1 MAEVAGQSQDSKSS
15 SEKFPDSISII
26 PPPDVRDVI
35 ERTVGYIV
43 RSGTAFIQR
52 LQEQRDGKFK
62 FLFEGDPYYEY
73 YEWRLNELKSGGSS
87 ISRST
92 PANGKVEEQAQPKL
106 AGSVKPLPFDFSH
119 QTVPISAMDLEILR
133 TTALYAAIQG
143 KQFLGAV
150 AHRESSN
157 AQFAFLKQGH
167 SLNGLFRSYLEEY
180 KKIVNYRPDL
190 PSHLKERIENG
201 SGNKYEGL
209 RRARI
214 LAEYQAQQ
222 AEKQRITA
230 EEDEKER
237 IEYAQIDWH
246 DFVVVETVLFSQAD
260 LDSTLPAPL
269 SLAQLQYSSLTDKV
283 TGNFRIEE
291 APPDFEPDADPQPEL
306 VENKQQVEPAG
317 EIPTEPSKPTAPAVH
332 AQASFKAPGKIR
344 AAGSSRLSKLRSTGE
359 KMIKSPFTG
368 QLIPESK
375 FEDHKRAMLL
385 DPKWKEQRSIEE
397 QRQASTN
404 LSTAEVEQNL
414 KRLLNRSGADEENE
428 EQERI
433 KRAATEAQWDGRY
446 KTREEAKKKAR
457 TTFNAQRQIYE
468 SEKSSEKNIGPN

>member
-1 MAEVAGQSQDSKSS
+1 MTEASSQEHDSKSP

-26 PPPDVRDVI
+26 PPPDVREVI

-73 YEWRLNELKSGGSS
+73 YEWRLNEIKSGGPN
-87 ISRST
+87 IKRT
-92 PANGKVEEQAQPKL
+92 IAADGKVEEQSKPKP

-119 QTVPISAMDLEILR
+119 QTVPISSMDLEIMR
-133 TTALYAAIQG
+133 TTAFYSAVQG
-143 KQFLGAV
+143 KQFLGSI

-180 KKIVNYRPDL
+180 KKIVNYRPDQ
-190 PSHLKERIENG
+190 PSHLKERIEKGCN
-201 SGNKYEGL
+201 NRYEGL

-214 LAEYQAQQ
+214 LAEYQAQE
-222 AEKQRITA
+222 AEKERVTA

-246 DFVVVETVLFSQAD
+246 DFAIVETVLFSQAD

-291 APPDFEPDADPQPEL
+291 APPDFEPDSEA
-306 VENKQQVEPAG
+306 VETRQQSEPAD
-317 EIPTEPSKPTAPAVH
+317 ETPVHPPEPANPPVSAH
-332 AQASFKAPGKIR
+332 ASFRAPGKIR

-414 KRLLNRSGADEENE
+414 KRLLNRSGTDEENE

-457 TTFNAQRQIYE
+457 TTFNAQRQIYD
-468 SEKSSEKNIGPN
+468 SEKNSEKNIGPN